1 MRKFKEFKRIRTG
14 LIILA
19 IVIAFISLFVSQSL
33 VRDLSREEHS
43 KMEIFAEAYRT
54 LNAADDDTELNLVLE
69 VFKGNKTIPV
79 IVTDENRN
87 IINNTFLNIDIKKG
101 DTLAYLTAYAERMRQ
116 AGNSIRIYP
125 EEDDEEHFYE
135 VCFDESLL
143 LSRLTIYPYIQMAV
157 VVLFVLIAIFALLSF
172 KKTEQNRVWVG
183 LSKETAHQLGTPIS
197 SLMAWS
203 ELLRDKY
210 DDPLIDEMEKDVKRL
225 EMVAERFSKIGSMPE
240 PETAD
245 MVGVLDSVIGY
256 VEHRSPKSVEF
267 VRIFPEPPVY
277 AKVNPSLFGWV
288 IENLCKN
295 AVDAMNGKGT
305 LTLTLSEERNNV
317 TIDVSDTGKGIA
329 KSSWKSV
336 FDPGFTTKERGWG
349 LGLSL
354 ARRIV
359 TEYHK
364 GRIYVAHSEL
374 GKGTVFRIEIPK

>member
-33 VRDLSREEHS
+33 VRDLSREEHA

-87 IINNTFLNIDIKKG
+87 VINNTFLNIDIRKG

-125 EEDDEEHFYE
+125 EEGDEEHYYE

-245 MVGVLDSVIGY
+245 MVEVLDSVIGY

-267 VRIFPEPPVY
+267 VRVFPEPPVY

-305 LTLTLSEERNNV
+305 LTLTLSEEKNNV
-317 TIDVSDTGKGIA
+317 TIDVADTGKGIA
-329 KSSWKSV
+329 KGSWKSV